1 MGPLHT
7 RRCKGFVPTS
17 YKRTTRL
24 PNGGS
29 FDFVLVPASQPHRLL
44 LSEAVKQVAP
54 TKRSVHRGDLERIV
68 SHRITAIR
76 KPIRRR
82 DTLAHHK
89 KLVFVQS
96 ARGTGEAQKATPV
109 RALALARGCVSKT
122 SIGGSLCTF
131 LCAKAPSSGEFL
143 RDLPAGRSLKAVSF
157 PSFLVRRQ
165 ESLKKR
171 NNRFHKTSS
180 YAFQTK
186 N

>member
-1 MGPLHT
+1 MFPFFSLSLLLQRKIGKETALRDRPCEGGSLRILLGIGHFCT
-7 RRCKGFVPTS
+7 RRQKCFVPTE
-17 YKRTTRL
+17 YIITTRL

-54 TKRSVHRGDLERIV
+54 TKRSVHRGDLAGCD

-109 RALALARGCVSKT
+109 RALALARGW
-122 SIGGSLCTF
+122 
-131 LCAKAPSSGEFL
+131 
-143 RDLPAGRSLKAVSF
+143 R
-157 PSFLVRRQ
+157 
-165 ESLKKR
+165 
-171 NNRFHKTSS
+171 
-180 YAFQTK
+180 
-186 N
+186 